1 MMNLMESID
10 YTNKIWR
17 KNSMKKQVSILIMF
31 IITLIV
37 STGCGTQK
45 NINNSEQSEDK
56 NKKTTNVEK
65 EIAKT
70 SNAMVIDFDSLET
83 IKNSSTIGVEGI
95 VVAEEPY
102 VYDQEGGPST
112 PYTKLTLEITK
123 VLSGDANLVGQ
134 TIIILESGG
143 EITKEELGFKEKFPE
158 MSEEELKEEIIVLS
172 DGIENTRVGEEIV
185 GFLTDDM
192 GTMETDFSFY
202 SFMGEY
208 NSRFKKNPE
217 TNRFERELPEEG
229 YEESPKSRRSVINEE
244 EIRNN
249 EIEDELNQLV
259 ESTN

>member
-1 MMNLMESID
+1 
-10 YTNKIWR
+10 
-17 KNSMKKQVSILIMF
+17 
-31 IITLIV
+31 
-37 STGCGTQK
+37 
-45 NINNSEQSEDK
+45 
-56 NKKTTNVEK
+56 
-65 EIAKT
+65 
-70 SNAMVIDFDSLET
+70 MVIDFDSLET

-112 PYTKLTLEITK
+112 PYIKLTLEITK

-158 MSEEELKEEIIVLS
+158 MSEEELKEEITVLS

-192 GTMETDFSFY
+192 GTMETDFSFS

-208 NSRFKKNPE
+208 NSRFKKIQKQIDLN
-217 TNRFERELPEEG
+217 
-229 YEESPKSRRSVINEE
+229 ESYQKKDTKKVQNHVEVLLMKRKL
-244 EIRNN
+244 EIMR
-249 EIEDELNQLV
+249 
-259 ESTN
+259 